1 MVDKAI
7 SEKSNLTFN
16 LSYLIQL
23 MSAIA
28 IFTYAYV
35 TITGQISTLE
45 NQVFA
50 MKQDIKDHTQ
60 WQREWENGGVLP
72 LDVKQNEK
80 INHLEKEVSR
90 LHKEI
95 YGID

>member
-45 NQVFA
+45 NQVSS
-50 MKQDIKDHTQ
+50 MKQDIKEHTQ
-60 WQREWENGGVLP
+60 W
-72 LDVKQNEK
+72 
-80 INHLEKEVSR
+80 
-90 LHKEI
+90 HKRM
-95 YGID
+95 GKWRSSALRCKTKRKN